1 MFVDCDFLFRKPVKQ
16 LFDLVDDKYA
26 VMCVK
31 FDWQP
36 KSTIKMDNKI
46 QSSYSRKLW
55 SSLMMWNLDHPDNKK
70 MGYIKLNNAYGI
82 DLHTF
87 SWLESINQEAI
98 GSLPKTWNYVPS
110 MSLKDANPSAVHFS
124 EGGPWF
130 KGYEYVEYS
139 FEWRKEYV
147 KALYEKWNHV
157 RFDET
162 SRRVTAGK

>member
-1 MFVDCDFLFRKPVKQ
+1 
-16 LFDLVDDKYA
+16 
-26 VMCVK
+26 
-31 FDWQP
+31 
-36 KSTIKMDNKI
+36 
-46 QSSYSRKLW
+46 
-55 SSLMMWNLDHPDNKK
+55 
-70 MGYIKLNNAYGI
+70 
-82 DLHTF
+82 
-87 SWLESINQEAI
+87 
-98 GSLPKTWNYVPS
+98 